1 MKQASAFRPVVTK
14 PADTAKTRLGGAA
27 AAAEAAPTV
36 TLEYKEIA
44 METDWARAQ
53 WRLNGT
59 PETFGHQS
67 SGAGP
72 SLGPICKRY
81 YVRQ

>member
-1 MKQASAFRPVVTK
+1 MKQSSAFRPVVTK
-14 PADTAKTRLGGAA
+14 PADTAKTRLGRAA
-27 AAAEAAPTV
+27 AAAEAAPTI
-36 TLEYKEIA
+36 TLEYREIA
-44 METDWARAQ
+44 TKTDSARAQ

-59 PETFGHQS
+59 AATFGHQS